1 MIVCLAEKPSVAREI
16 AQVIG
21 ASRRMD
27 GYFEGNGYQVTWT
40 FGHFCQLKEPE
51 DYNPAWKRWNL
62 HELPMLPEQFG
73 IKLMRRDAGVVK
85 QFHTIKEL
93 LDKATEVIN
102 CGDAGQE
109 GEVIQRWVLAEA
121 KCRKP
126 LKRLWISSL
135 TEDAIRAGFA
145 NLRDGK
151 EFEKLYQA
159 GKSRA
164 VGDWLLGL
172 NATRL
177 FTLKYTT
184 FQQKQILSIGRV
196 QTPTLAL
203 LVDRYHEIQNFR
215 PEPYWVLRTE
225 YRGTLFSRVAPPEK
239 LKEAEEAADT
249 KSRLRAMGFFL
260 SEEEANQVLK
270 EVKAAPLTVTNVE
283 IKKAREAPPRLFDLT
298 SLQVQCN
305 NQLGLSA
312 DDTLKIVQAL
322 YEKKAVSYPR
332 VDTTFLPDDIYPKIP
347 GILRG
352 IAYPQLTGPL
362 LDKKI
367 PKTGKVFNNNKVTD
381 HHAIIPTGAA
391 GPSGGLES
399 SVYDII
405 ARRFIAAFYPDCEV
419 SNTTVSAEAAGHPF
433 RVRGRQILN
442 PGWRIVYGDPAQQAA
457 PKPAPAAGSASAG
470 GVGAEAE
477 DDVVS
482 TVLPSFEK
490 GESGPHAPRLD
501 KKITQP
507 PKDYT
512 EATLLRGM
520 ETAGRNVDDEELRQ
534 AMKENGIGRPST
546 RAAII
551 ETLFKRNY
559 VTREKKRLVP
569 TPTGVE
575 LIGLIRNPTLKSA
588 ELTGQWEKKLRQ
600 IEAGELTGEQF
611 LSELTALVQ
620 EMVGEVKQDRS
631 GRALSAG
638 PATPSPSPF
647 PDGEGGV
654 VASSSSS
661 SNLKL
666 ETKTR
671 TSSPSPSGKGLGDGV
686 AGPGPATSLGPCPA
700 CGTGH
705 ILRGKTAFGCA
716 RFREGCQFRLPG
728 EFMGKKLTDAQVK
741 MLLAKGRS
749 QLIKGFVSPDGQ
761 KVDGALALNVQ
772 HQLTLVPAAQSK
784 PTTATDPGQIPCLA
798 CKLGTMLRGKT
809 AYGCSRFREDCQF
822 RVPLEWGGRA
832 LTETQLRQLLRRGET
847 GVIKGFVSAKT
858 GKKYD
863 AALKVEAGRVV
874 PAFG

>member
-21 ASRRMD
+21 ATRRMD

-85 QFHTIKEL
+85 QFNTIKEL

-225 YRGTLFSRVAPPEK
+225 YRGTMFSRVAPPDK

-260 SEEEANQVLK
+260 SEEEAQKVLA
-270 EVKAAPLTVTNVE
+270 EVKAAPLTVMNVE
-283 IKKAREAPPRLFDLT
+283 IKKGREAPPRLFDLT

-352 IAYPQLTGPL
+352 IGYQNLTGPL
-362 LDKKI
+362 LANKI

-391 GPSGGLES
+391 GPGGGLES

-405 ARRFIAAFYPDCEV
+405 TRRFIAAFYPDCEV

-433 RVRGRQILN
+433 RVRGRQILS
-442 PGWRIVYGDPAQQAA
+442 PGWRVVYGDPAQQSA
-457 PKPAPAAGSASAG
+457 PKPAPPAGSAP
-470 GVGAEAE
+470 GVESE

-482 TVLPSFEK
+482 TVLPAFDK
-490 GESGPHAPRLD
+490 GESGPHQPRLD
-501 KKITQP
+501 QKVTQP

-559 VTREKKRLVP
+559 VLREKKRLVP

-600 IEAGELTGEQF
+600 IEGGEITGEQF
-611 LSELTALVQ
+611 LGELTELVK

-638 PATPSPSPF
+638 PVQAATSPPQPLSPAFRESSGERGEPVMRGTKSSGSPSPQKRG
-647 PDGEGGV
+647 PGGEV
-654 VASSSSS
+654 
-661 SNLKL
+661 
-666 ETKTR
+666 T
-671 TSSPSPSGKGLGDGV
+671 GLG
-686 AGPGPATSLGPCPA
+686 TCPL
-700 CGTGH
+700 CHTGH

-716 RFREGCQFRLPG
+716 RFREGCTFRLPT
-728 EFMGKKLTDAQVK
+728 EFLGKKLTDPQLKA
-741 MLLAKGRS
+741 LLSKGRTP
-749 QLIKGFVSPDGQ
+749 LIKGFVQPDGAQ
-761 KVDGALALNVQ
+761 ISAALRLDAG
-772 HQLTLVPAAQSK
+772 HQLEAVPAAVSK
-784 PTTATDPGQIPCLA
+784 PTTDTDPGQIPCRV
-798 CKLGTMLRGKT
+798 CQLGHMLRGK
-809 AYGCSRFREDCQF
+809 AAFGCSRFREDCQF
-822 RVPLEWGGRA
+822 RVPLEWGGKV

-847 GVIKGFVSAKT
+847 GIIKGFVSAKT

-863 AALKVEAGRVV
+863 AALKVEDGRVV
-874 PAFG
+874 PVFS